1 MSFLYLGN
9 VWAMV
14 SKLWTV
20 VSKVWAMVNKVW
32 IYLGGWSKKYEFC
45 SSTRYELWKVKYE
58 HFI

>member
-1 MSFLYLGN
+1 MKILYLGN

-32 IYLGGWSKKYEFC
+32 IYLGDVPKSM
-45 SSTRYELWKVKYE
+45 SSVVQQDKNCGK
-58 HFI
+58 